1 MDLSE
6 ACQVVLSALDCD
18 PNILVFGHVFS
29 AKNSIVSEK
38 DFAEFRKFVV
48 YLKKSGV
55 LEIKFSAILKQM
67 YEQYKTEVKPRLEEE
82 EQEDSGCNG
91 STDEEEEDS
100 DSSTD
105 EEDEE
110 DLEFEIVDAWDYKG
124 KTYLTARNTND
135 KNEIIVY
142 DFVSQERLGIVENY
156 KQENQKIIFDSR
168 GK

>member
-1 MDLSE
+1 MALSGAE
-6 ACQVVLSALDCD
+6 ACEYLASTMY
-18 PNILVFGHVFS
+18 F
-29 AKNSIVSEK
+29 KNREVPEI
-38 DFAEFRKFVV
+38 DFAEFLKFLED
-48 YLKKSGV
+48 LKKREDFEDIFG
-55 LEIKFSAILKQM
+55 KALKRACEE
-67 YEQYKTEVKPRLEEE
+67 YEF
-82 EQEDSGCNG
+82 DCND
-91 STDEEEEDS
+91 STDEEEDS